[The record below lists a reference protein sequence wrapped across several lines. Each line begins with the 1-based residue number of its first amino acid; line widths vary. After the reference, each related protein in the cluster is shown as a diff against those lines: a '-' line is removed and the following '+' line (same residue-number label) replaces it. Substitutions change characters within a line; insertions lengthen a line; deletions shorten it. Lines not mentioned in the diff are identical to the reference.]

1 MAGILVNNIS
11 LNGNISCLHAPRT
24 ALSYPQRL
32 SCSAWCD
39 KGAATHLRRTLPQT
53 TCAYAEY
60 DAYGTSRQRRT
71 RAWLGQGP

>member
-1 MAGILVNNIS
+1 MSDILVNNNS
-11 LNGNISCLHAPRT
+11 LNGIISCFQAPRT

-39 KGAATHLRRTLPQT
+39 KSADTPLRRTLPQT
-53 TCAYAEY
+53 RCAPADYE
-60 DAYGTSRQRRT
+60 AYGTSRQRRT